1 MRLPIVI
8 SLSLLSLGGLSAQ
21 DSATQQVT
29 VDTSEAIPDWGPSA
43 TTSDTS
49 GGWSGLSDTT
59 LRRLSDFPAQPAAC
73 RTYGAAVAGYVEA
86 HPYFAWLGRPDYLIS
101 RERRPPA
108 TDWIF
113 YTLLATGLFFGF
125 LRQAYGRYLADL
137 SVAFFELAIRQA
149 PLREQ
154 LARQTLPSLLL
165 NLLFVFNTALFIR
178 LVAPGLHWQAGGDH
192 ASVVGGLA
200 LLIAAVYLG
209 KQGLLRAVGWLSG
222 RPADAEGYLFIV
234 MMVNKVAGIA
244 LIPMN
249 LLQAYLG
256 SDYGTAIGITAI
268 ALFSALL
275 VFRILRCYAFVS
287 RELRFSLWTFLLSM
301 ASFEVMPILVIA
313 KLATGLFPGK

>member
-8 SLSLLSLGGLSAQ
+8 SLFLLSLGGLSAQ
-21 DSATQQVT
+21 DSATPQAT
-29 VDTSEAIPDWGPSA
+29 ADTSAALPARWPPA
-43 TTSDTS
+43 TTSDTT

-59 LRRLSDFPAQPAAC
+59 LRRLSDFPAQPSTC

-86 HPYFAWLGRPDYLIS
+86 HPYFAWLGRPVYLIS

-113 YTLLATGLFFGF
+113 YTLLATVLFFGI
-125 LRQAYGRYLADL
+125 LRQAYGRYLTDL

-178 LVAPGLHWQAGGDH
+178 LAVPGLRWPAGGGH
-192 ASVVGGLA
+192 ASVIGGLA

-209 KQGLLRAVGWLSG
+209 KQWLLRAAGWLSG
-222 RPADAEGYLFIV
+222 RSADAEGYLFIV

-256 SDYGTAIGITAI
+256 REHGTTIGITAI
-268 ALFSALL
+268 VLFSALL

-301 ASFEVMPILVIA
+301 ASFEVMPMLVIA
-313 KLATGLFPGK
+313 KLAAGLFPGK

>member
-8 SLSLLSLGGLSAQ
+8 SLFLLPFGGLSAQ
-21 DSATQQVT
+21 DTATPQAT
-29 VDTSEAIPDWGPSA
+29 VDTTEAVA
-43 TTSDTS
+43 TGWPGTTASDTS

-59 LRRLSDFPAQPAAC
+59 LRRLSDFPLQPAVC
-73 RTYGAAVAGYVEA
+73 GTYGDAVAGYVEA
-86 HPYFAWLGRPDYLIS
+86 HPYFAWLGRPVYLIS
-101 RERRPPA
+101 RERRPPP

-113 YTLLATGLFFGF
+113 YTLLASALFFGI

-165 NLLFVFNTALFIR
+165 NLLFLFNTALFIR
-178 LVAPGLHWQAGGDH
+178 LSAPGLHWPAGGGH
-192 ASVVGGLA
+192 AGAIGGLA

-209 KQGLLRAVGWLSG
+209 KQWLLRAVGWLSG
-222 RPADAEGYLFIV
+222 RSAYAEGYLFIV

-256 SDYGTAIGITAI
+256 RDHATAITITAI
-268 ALFSALL
+268 VLFSALL
-275 VFRILRCYAFVS
+275 VFRFLRCYAFVS
-287 RELRFSLWTFLLSM
+287 RELRFGLWTFLLSM
-301 ASFEVMPILVIA
+301 ASFEVMPMLVIA
-313 KLATGLFPGK
+313 KLAAGLFPGK